1 MKVVLV
7 RPQLSENVGAIA
19 RAMGNFNLTDL
30 CVVDPVQEVY
40 NEKSIALAAGNE
52 SVLKNAKV
60 YETLEHAIADCVYV
74 YATSAVVRQMVK
86 PIVYAHELKPTGQ
99 PTAIVFG
106 PERTGLTN
114 EEIALCTHMITI
126 PVNADFSSLNLGQA
140 GVVIFYEWFKAQQE
154 LQSYVHT
161 GDSPLAT
168 LNEKLYFL
176 GEFETVLDQINF
188 WRVQSKK
195 EIMRRNV
202 HNTFTRHDFT
212 QQEIKTLIG
221 IMNDLKKRLS

>member
-7 RPQLSENVGAIA
+7 RPQLSENMGAIA

-30 CVVDPVQEVY
+30 SVVAPIGDVY
-40 NEKSIALAAGNE
+40 NEKSVAVAAGNE
-52 SVLKNAKV
+52 GVLKNAKI
-60 YETLEHAIADCVYV
+60 YKTLEEAIVDCVHV
-74 YATSAVVRQMVK
+74 YGTSAVVRQMVK
-86 PIVYAHELKPTGQ
+86 PIIHSCEVKPTGQ
-99 PTAIVFG
+99 STAIVFG

-114 EEIALCTHMITI
+114 AEIALCTHMITI
-126 PVNADFSSLNLGQA
+126 PVNPDFSSLNLGQA
-140 GVVIFYEWFKAQQE
+140 AVVIFYEWFKAQQN

-168 LNEKLYFL
+168 QDEKLYFL
-176 GEFETVLDQINF
+176 AQFETILDQINF
-188 WRVQSKK
+188 WRVESKK

-212 QQEIKTLIG
+212 KQEIKTLIG
-221 IMNDLKKRLS
+221 IMNDIKKQLR